1 MNALDRPQGFPCSL
15 IDSLNLT
22 TLNLNCKSH
31 ERSYDGLNHFMWPSE
46 TLPGLWALEPSS
58 VFHIVSASIILVIPT
73 LRSMS

>member
-46 TLPGLWALEPSS
+46 TLRSLIKRVSKGGFQEPPWN
-58 VFHIVSASIILVIPT
+58 VWIGQRKDA
-73 LRSMS
+73 